1 MKTNQLDQ
9 LSHMVMDYTLCEGAF
24 KAGIATLE
32 TLAGGPPSTDLS
44 YVLPGA
50 KSAVVFALALD
61 QTPIPGYLGKTD
73 RLSYEREY
81 NTVSSISSGIAV
93 KLAGNLQQRGVPSV
107 ALAANDVYR
116 EDSARGRLDMHPPVS
131 LRYLAV
137 ASGVASFGLS
147 GNAITEEHGACIILG
162 AVVTTAELTPTS
174 PLDQNQNYCDGC
186 GMCMAACASGL
197 MIQNEKITVNLGGQE
212 FSYAARKTYIRC
224 QYVCGGYA
232 GLHPSGRWSTWSP
245 SRFAIPENDED
256 FLPQLMC
263 SAGPYAARP
272 QGPGGRYH
280 SMMDSKLYTTCGN
293 CQIVCVP
300 DKDERLQRYKL
311 LRESGV
317 VVQKPDGTLEAV
329 TPEQARCRL
338 DNMPPDV
345 RALYEGDLDITP
357 EIRALADQLTGKV

>member
-1 MKTNQLDQ
+1 MKANKLDQ

-61 QTPIPGYLGKTD
+61 QTAIPGYLGKTD
-73 RLSYEREY
+73 RLAYEREY

-116 EDSARGRLDMHPPVS
+116 EDSERGRLDMYPPVS

-137 ASGVASFGLS
+137 ASGVGSFGLS
-147 GNAITEEHGACIILG
+147 GNVIIEEHGACIILG
-162 AVVTTAELTPTS
+162 AVVTAAELTPTS
-174 PLDQNQNYCDGC
+174 PLDQDQNYCDGC

-197 MIQNEKITVNLGGQE
+197 MMRNDKITVTLDGQE
-212 FSYAARKTYIRC
+212 FSYAARRTYMRC

-232 GLHPSGRWSTWSP
+232 GLHPSGLWSTWSP
-245 SRFAIPENDED
+245 SRFSIPENDED

-272 QGPGGRYH
+272 PSR
-280 SMMDSKLYTTCGN
+280 
-293 CQIVCVP
+293 V
-300 DKDERLQRYKL
+300 E
-311 LRESGV
+311 
-317 VVQKPDGTLEAV
+317 GTI
-329 TPEQARCRL
+329 P
-338 DNMPPDV
+338 
-345 RALYEGDLDITP
+345 
-357 EIRALADQLTGKV
+357 